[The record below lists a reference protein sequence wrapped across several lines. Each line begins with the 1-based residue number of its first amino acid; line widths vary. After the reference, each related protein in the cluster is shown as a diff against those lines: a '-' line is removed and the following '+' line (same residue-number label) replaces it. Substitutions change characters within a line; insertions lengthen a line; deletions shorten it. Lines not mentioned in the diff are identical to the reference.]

1 MEALFLTLLNLS
13 ITAGWIVLAVLILRL
28 IFLKAPRW
36 IFCLLWGIVALR
48 LVCPLSLESSLS
60 LIPSRET
67 VPEDVLYTETP
78 QIESGVQIIDQ
89 VVNPVLSDL
98 PATLSPITDKP
109 HPLSLSSTLWKS
121 RYSPIPLSLHSCG
134 SWVCSAC

>member
-13 ITAGWIVLAVLILRL
+13 ITAGWIVLAVLVLRL
-28 IFLKAPRW
+28 IFRKAPRW

-78 QIESGVQIIDQ
+78 QIDSGVQVIDQ

-98 PATLSPITDKP
+98 PATLSPITDKKTASSLP
-109 HPLSLSSTLWKS
+109 IVNPLEK
-121 RYSPIPLSLHSCG
+121 
-134 SWVCSAC
+134 